1 MKNNTK
7 SKYFASFC
15 GAWEEKHPDI
25 PEHIRRKIA
34 HSLAEKALV
43 IHFEGV
49 EGMADI
55 MSQMGLEMES
65 HKKKFRDHVETLQK
79 NTKNL
84 YTRFK
89 SEGFI
94 TSVIDRSTGRVVLK
108 GKTTMVTDMV
118 QFLNEL
124 EKFVY
129 EFYTEVYKIT
139 PDSNNDRVQIT
150 LF

>member
-7 SKYFASFC
+7 SKYFDTFC
-15 GAWEEKHPDI
+15 QVLDEEHPSI

-34 HSLAEKALV
+34 HSLAEKSMD
-43 IHFEGV
+43 IYSEGV

-55 MSQMGLEMES
+55 VSNIGLEMES
-65 HKKKFRDHVETLQK
+65 HKKKFRDHVESLQK

-84 YTRFK
+84 YTKFR
-89 SEGFI
+89 SEGFLSS
-94 TSVIDRSTGRVVLK
+94 TIDRSTGRMVVK

-139 PDSNNDRVQIT
+139 PDNNNDRVQIT